1 MGVFRFELK
10 QYKTSIIIWALSLSL
25 AIMFLLPMFSGMLTE
40 DKSSVV
46 SSLQDNPMM
55 EAMGIS
61 AENFFSPLGVYA
73 FLSSFLMLAASIH
86 AINLGLSIIT
96 KEHMQNTADF
106 LMTKPYS
113 RKQIFLSKMAAALC
127 AIFII
132 AIAYCIGGF
141 VVMFIVTG
149 GGFDNAIFALLS
161 LVFPLLQVLFLL
173 IGVLIGVIISRVGST
188 LPLALGAAFGLY
200 VTGLFS
206 NVVNSDIARRFSP
219 FRYFNSNY
227 IMENAQYESSYLI
240 LYIVLLVIS
249 IAASYMI
256 YMKKDIKMV
265 L

>member
-141 VVMFIVTG
+141 VAMLIVTG
-149 GGFDNAIFALLS
+149 GGFDYTIFTLLS
-161 LVFPLLQVLFLL
+161 LVFLFASSFLL

-188 LPLALGAAFGLY
+188 LPLALGVAFGLY

-240 LYIVLLVIS
+240 LYIVLIVICITASYLIS
-249 IAASYMI
+249 I
-256 YMKKDIKMV
+256 KKDIKMV